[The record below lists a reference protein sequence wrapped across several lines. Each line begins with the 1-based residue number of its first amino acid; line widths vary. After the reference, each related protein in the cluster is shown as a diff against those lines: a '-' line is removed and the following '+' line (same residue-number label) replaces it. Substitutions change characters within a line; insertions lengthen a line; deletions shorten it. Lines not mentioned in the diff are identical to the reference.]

1 MKHYL
6 SVIIVLVGLLVS
18 MPAKAQRFLQFGL
31 KGGVNVASL
40 SFSGDMMKGSN
51 RTGFFVGPM
60 AELTIPVIGIGL
72 EVSAL
77 YNQVGAE
84 ADFYVDE
91 RTNIDQTLKTIE
103 IPVNLKWTFGAGK
116 TLGAYLLAGPQFG
129 FNVGHGSFT
138 ESFRLK
144 DRYTTFNVGAGV
156 KLVQHLQVGVNYNF
170 GLGSLSKATVE
181 NYDGVI
187 KMKKNGWQVSLA
199 YMF

>member
-84 ADFYVDE
+84 ADFYVNE
-91 RTNIDQTLKTIE
+91 RTNYRKL
-103 IPVNLKWTFGAGK
+103 PV
-116 TLGAYLLAGPQFG
+116 
-129 FNVGHGSFT
+129 
-138 ESFRLK
+138 ER
-144 DRYTTFNVGAGV
+144 
-156 KLVQHLQVGVNYNF
+156 
-170 GLGSLSKATVE
+170 SL
-181 NYDGVI
+181 YDI
-187 KMKKNGWQVSLA
+187 
-199 YMF
+199 